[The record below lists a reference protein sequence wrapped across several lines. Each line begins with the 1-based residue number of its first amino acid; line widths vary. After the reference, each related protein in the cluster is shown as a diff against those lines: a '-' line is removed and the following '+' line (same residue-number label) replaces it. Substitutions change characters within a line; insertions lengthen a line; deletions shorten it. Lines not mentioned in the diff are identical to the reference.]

1 MSKIRIDKSL
11 LSPEDLATYNAII
24 AKASVPVDE
33 EEPEEEEFI
42 EGEEEQTEEQPA
54 EKKVGKSADPVLA
67 KAMERLEKLE
77 KSAEMKEFTD
87 IAKKYAAL
95 GENEEELA
103 QTLYD
108 MKKSNEANYNAYIST
123 LDRSLNL
130 VEKSGLFTEIGKSA
144 QGSSASD
151 ATGKAEARAQEIMK
165 ADPNIDHAT
174 AIAKAW
180 IENPSLLAEYDA
192 EYM

>member
-11 LSPEDLATYNAII
+11 LSPEDLATYNALI
-24 AKASVPVDE
+24 AKASVPVEE
-33 EEPEEEEFI
+33 EEPEEDEFF
-42 EGEEEQTEEQPA
+42 EGEGEQEEQPA
-54 EKKVGKSADPVLA
+54 KKKVGKSADPVLA

-103 QTLYD
+103 QTLYA

-130 VEKSGLFTEIGKSA
+130 VEKSGIFTEIGKSA
-144 QGSSASD
+144 QGSGVSD
-151 ATGKAEARAQEIMK
+151 ATGKAEARAKEIMK
-165 ADPNIDHAT
+165 ADPNIDHVT

-180 IENPSLLAEYDA
+180 IEDPSLMAQYDE

>member
-42 EGEEEQTEEQPA
+42 EGEGEQTEEPA
-54 EKKVGKSADPVLA
+54 EKEVGKSADPVLA

-144 QGSSASD
+144 QGSGASD

-165 ADPNIDHAT
+165 ADPSIDHAT

-180 IENPSLLAEYDA
+180 IEDPALLAQYDE